1 MFLRMRLP
9 LVLALILLA
18 CLAAAAQQVVVT
30 GQYEPV
36 PLEESDRSV
45 RALPVA
51 GQSLLFSTWLDF
63 LAVDPSLDLRR
74 RAPGAT
80 QADLSIR
87 GAAFGQTLVLLNGMR
102 LNDAQSG
109 HHNLDIPVPLDALSR
124 IEVLHGAGST
134 LYGSDATGGVVNLI
148 AAPPESRELRLRAA
162 LGNDGF
168 NQQRIAWSEA
178 AGSFAHQLILSRDFS
193 SGFLPDR
200 DYRNLS
206 AASLSHW
213 RSTDLVLA
221 HADRAFGA
229 DQFYGNFNSWERTR
243 TWFASLARRF
253 GGNTQASFAYRRH
266 TDLFVLYRD
275 RPGLYTNR
283 HAVESFEAAARRT
296 EPLAR
301 NLRLHWGL
309 EAIRESIA
317 STNLGDRRRSR
328 GSAYA
333 ALDARALGRFS
344 LSLGARE
351 ELYRGGA
358 PEFSPTASGGV
369 WLSPHLKLRAS
380 ASRAFRLPS
389 FTDLY
394 YHDPATLGS
403 PDLRPEQ
410 AWSYEGGLDW
420 NAGPRL
426 AGSVA
431 VFERRERDV
440 IDYVRRSPADV
451 WRAANIQRLQMTG
464 IEASV
469 RAAPRRGHLVEAS
482 YTALAGAQ
490 AALGGLES
498 RYVFNY
504 PSHAASLSW
513 QGELPGGFAA
523 RTRAALIQRY
533 KRDPY
538 ALWDAALACS
548 RWNLQPFLQLG
559 NITAARYQEI
569 PGVPMPGRTVVLGL
583 EYTTRPH

>member
-1 MFLRMRLP
+1 MRCHRFLAP
-9 LVLALILLA
+9 TLLA
-18 CLAAAAQQVVVT
+18 CLTAAAQQVVVT

-45 RALPVA
+45 RSLPVA
-51 GQSLLFSTWLDF
+51 GQSLLFSAWVDF
-63 LAVDPSLDLRR
+63 LAFDPSLDLRQ
-74 RAPGAT
+74 RAPGGS

-87 GAAFGQTLVLLNGMR
+87 GASFGQTLVLLNGMR

-109 HHNLDIPVPLDALSR
+109 HHNLDIPVPLDSLSR

-148 AAPPESRELRLRAA
+148 AAPSESSEVRLRAA

-168 NQQRIAWSEA
+168 NQQRNMWSEA

-200 DYRNLS
+200 DYRHLS

-213 RSTDLVLA
+213 HATDLVLA

-253 GGNTQASFAYRRH
+253 GDNTQASFAYRRH

-275 RPGLYTNR
+275 RPSLYTNR
-283 HAVESFEAAARRT
+283 HAVESFEVSARRT

-301 NLRLHWGL
+301 NLRLHWGV
-309 EAIRESIA
+309 EAIHESIA
-317 STNLGDRRRSR
+317 STNLGDHRRSR

-344 LSLGARE
+344 LSFGARE
-351 ELYRGGA
+351 ELYHGGA
-358 PEFSPTASGGV
+358 AEFSPTASGGV
-369 WLSPHLKLRAS
+369 WLGTHLKLRAS

-403 PDLRPEQ
+403 PDLRPER
-410 AWSYEGGLDW
+410 AWSGEGGLDW

-426 AGSVA
+426 AGSLT

-440 IDYVRRSPADV
+440 IDYMRRSPADI
-451 WRAANIQRLQMTG
+451 WRAANIHRLRMKG
-464 IEASV
+464 LEASV
-469 RAAPRRGHLVEAS
+469 RAAPRRGHVIEAS

-504 PSHAASLSW
+504 PSQAASFSW
-513 QGELPGGFAA
+513 QGALRSGLAA
-523 RTRAALIQRY
+523 RTRVGLTRRY
-533 KRDPY
+533 SREAY
-538 ALWDAALACS
+538 ALWDAALACT
-548 RWNLQPFLQLG
+548 RWKLQPFLQLG
-559 NITAARYQEI
+559 NITATRYQEI
-569 PGVPMPGRTVVLGL
+569 PGVLMPGRTVVAGL
-583 EYTTRPH
+583 EYAFRPH